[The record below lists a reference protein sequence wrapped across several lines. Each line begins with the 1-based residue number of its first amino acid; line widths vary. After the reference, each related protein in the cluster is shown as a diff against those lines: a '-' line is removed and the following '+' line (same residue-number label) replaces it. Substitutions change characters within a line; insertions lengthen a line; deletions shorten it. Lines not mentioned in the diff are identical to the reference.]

1 MSLNIDHNEILSKT
15 NIDTL
20 IILMSCTNADK
31 NQHCRY
37 KDFSSRMEQYRQQL
51 EETLGI
57 QEEESEKKELLIDRN
72 SDPSLEAKVKE
83 AAAKEL
89 KELNEEKRRSAR
101 RKEYVLV

>member
-1 MSLNIDHNEILSKT
+1 
-15 NIDTL
+15 
-20 IILMSCTNADK
+20 
-31 NQHCRY
+31 
-37 KDFSSRMEQYRQQL
+37 MEQYRQQL

-57 QEEESEKKELLIDRN
+57 QAEESEKKELSIDRN

-101 RKEYVLV
+101 RKE